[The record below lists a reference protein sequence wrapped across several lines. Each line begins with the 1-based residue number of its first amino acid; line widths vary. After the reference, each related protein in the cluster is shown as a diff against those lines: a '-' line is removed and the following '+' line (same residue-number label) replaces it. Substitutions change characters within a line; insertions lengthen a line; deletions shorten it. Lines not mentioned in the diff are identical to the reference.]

1 MPIPDTERK
10 STMNVAFA
18 AGGTGGH
25 INPALAIADKLKEV
39 FPNTNILFIGSPDGL
54 EAKLVKK
61 AGYDFAP
68 VKMAGIQR
76 KLTPHNI
83 KLNFQA
89 VHYYLNAGKCIR
101 KIFDGF
107 SPDLVIGTGGYVT
120 GTVLKTALKCKIKTA
135 LHESNSLPGVSTKM
149 LASKADLVMLGTEDA
164 KKHLSECKRCVVTG
178 NPLRNNIPIEEKS
191 AARKRLGLPDC
202 LTILSAG
209 GSQGASRINEAV
221 VHLLA
226 YEQKKGSI
234 NHIHGYG
241 KHGKD
246 TFMQSLAENGVD
258 PNNEHFIIREYI
270 DNMYTCMC
278 ASDLIITRA
287 GAMTLTE
294 LTAIGRASILIPY
307 PYAAE
312 NHQYYNALTL
322 QNANAGR
329 IIDDKELTGAVLI
342 DTVTKLADD
351 PELLKLM
358 SENAAKLSKHDAA
371 GVILREITDLMGL

>member
-39 FPNTNILFIGSPDGL
+39 FPDTKILFIGSPDGL

-120 GTVLKTALKCKIKTA
+120 GTVLKTALKCKIKIA

-221 VHLLA
+221 VHLLS
-226 YEQKKGSI
+226 YEQKKGNI

-246 TFMQSLAENGVD
+246 TFMQSLTENGVD
-258 PNNEHFIIREYI
+258 PDNEHFIIKEYI

-294 LTAIGRASILIPY
+294 LMAIGRASILIPY

-342 DTVTKLADD
+342 DTVTKLTDD